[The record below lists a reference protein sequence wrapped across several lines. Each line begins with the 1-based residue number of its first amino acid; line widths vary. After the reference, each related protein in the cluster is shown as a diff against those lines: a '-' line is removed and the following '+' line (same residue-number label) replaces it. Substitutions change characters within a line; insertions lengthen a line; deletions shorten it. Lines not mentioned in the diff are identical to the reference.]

1 MSLIEITML
10 GGFQITVDG
19 KPVLTQLGQSRKAT
33 ALVQYLLL
41 QNGRKVPHKELT
53 DALWASESTTN
64 PDMALRAI
72 LHRFRNMVEE
82 EGVRALEDCIIT
94 NRGSYQWNT
103 ALNCDVD
110 VNQVQ
115 LLSEELH
122 VETDPGQREMLCAD
136 LVELYKGRLLPG
148 SASETWVERRSI
160 QLHSRY
166 QSALYEVLDACKQRG
181 EWERANKLYT
191 RALEMDPF
199 DEQLYLGR
207 ILVLQHLGR
216 ADDAQALVEQGAE
229 RGCLSEASRL
239 RASDSLFRQLEQ
251 ADKHSRADIQA
262 VGAEMDCEMF
272 PQGAY
277 LCSYEVFSGIYQV
290 LRRIEARHGFTS
302 FMALITLIPQ
312 EEVSEK
318 ELRSAMHTLRRVVCR
333 TLRSCDVVAE
343 YSSTQYLVLLCGS
356 GEGCASKPME
366 RIKTAFYAEDLPGGF
381 LIGYNLHAPE
391 VHRSSPAS
399 RRR

>member
-1 MSLIEITML
+1 MSFIEITML

-19 KPVLTQLGQSRKAT
+19 KPVLTQLSQSRKAT

-41 QNGRKVPHKELT
+41 ENGRKVPHKELT

-82 EGVRALEDCIIT
+82 EGVRALQDCIIT
-94 NRGSYQWNT
+94 TRGSYQWNSL
-103 ALNCDVD
+103 LNCDVD
-110 VNQVQ
+110 VHQVQ
-115 LLSEELH
+115 LLSEELR

-166 QSALYEVLDACKQRG
+166 QSALYEALDACKQRG
-181 EWERANKLYT
+181 EWERANKLYI
-191 RALEMDPF
+191 RALELDPF

-207 ILVLQHLGR
+207 ILVLQHLGC
-216 ADDAQALVEQGAE
+216 ADDARALVEQGAE
-229 RGCLSEASRL
+229 RGCLSEASRQ

>member
-19 KPVLTQLGQSRKAT
+19 KPVLTQLSQSRKAT

-41 QNGRKVPHKELT
+41 ENGRKVPHKELT

-82 EGVRALEDCIIT
+82 EGVRALQDCIIT
-94 NRGSYQWNT
+94 TRGSYQWNSS
-103 ALNCDVD
+103 LNCDVD
-110 VNQVQ
+110 VHQVQ
-115 LLSEELH
+115 LLSEELR

-166 QSALYEVLDACKQRG
+166 QSALYEALDACKQRG
-181 EWERANKLYT
+181 EWERANKLYN
-191 RALEMDPF
+191 RALELDPF

-216 ADDAQALVEQGAE
+216 ADDARALVEQGAE

-318 ELRSAMHTLRRVVCR
+318 ELRSAMHTLRRVICR

>member
-110 VNQVQ
+110 VNQAQ

-216 ADDAQALVEQGAE
+216 ADDARALVEQGAE

-239 RASDSLFRQLEQ
+239 RASDSLVRQLEQ